1 MIIGFWFCL
10 FSDLLDTL
18 LLGLLGFALIWIF
31 QIFDTG
37 PGENSAW
44 IGLILSFLYG
54 GILQSSLFK
63 GQSVAKNLLNIEV
76 VRLDCGYLSLPLS
89 FLRYSVIE
97 LIAYNGVWGSILAG
111 FFPNSAWIGILFLG
125 CVLMVPI
132 HPQKGG
138 IHDLI
143 AGLLVRVQP
152 GEPYTNQTPRKRGL
166 VFF

>member
-1 MIIGFWFCL
+1 MIIGFWFRL

-111 FFPNSAWIGILFLG
+111 FFPNSAWIGSFSWDAYSWSPFI
-125 CVLMVPI
+125 
-132 HPQKGG
+132 
-138 IHDLI
+138 
-143 AGLLVRVQP
+143 
-152 GEPYTNQTPRKRGL
+152 PRKG
-166 VFF
+166 VSTT